1 MNEEVL
7 KVFNMYLENEDLN
20 GILSCLPNIFI
31 DLTPENIKTKN
42 LFLYLLGTIFKLPEE
57 YLDYVKTLFIYD
69 LYVPTKGISSKD
81 AINFLRSITF
91 NDFVK
96 ARNIF
101 YEYMNT
107 GCSKELRKAI
117 LNLLDLAKLR
127 KNNNDRV
134 ILSYL
139 NHDDYNGLY
148 AFVSKLVNNSPTF
161 NNVYYLY
168 LLLKDYI
175 YKDYTE
181 IDIPEDNL
189 TIFEAIKYKKYFKVW
204 EYYDTLYQKDKHN
217 PELMAISLVTK
228 KILKE
233 KYKNNS
239 LNIEDKKEESKPLD
253 KEMYLDF
260 LVTVSDYINKEGF
273 VILNP
278 ESEEV
283 NKHMKSLAY
292 YIPTLASYEIG
303 KYPKQVV
310 INQRRYKTFIPSNES
325 YICYN
330 KGNWENYIKLI
341 LEKFKYIL
349 PDEGSCIRLAQA
361 YFRLGELQEGINA
374 LKLAIGLRE
383 YDSNP
388 RYHHNLF
395 QYYMMLDYFNKRIEK
410 EQNLE
415 KIKRK

>member
-1 MNEEVL
+1 MNEEAL
-7 KVFNMYLENEDLN
+7 KVFNMYLENENLN
-20 GILSCLPNIFI
+20 GVLNCLPNIFI

-69 LYVPTKGISSKD
+69 LYVPVEGISPKD

-91 NDFVK
+91 NDFIK

-101 YEYMNT
+101 YEYMND

-117 LNLLDLAKLR
+117 LNLLALAKFR
-127 KNNNDRV
+127 KNSNNS
-134 ILSYL
+134 IIFSYL
-139 NHDDYNGLY
+139 KDNDYKGLY
-148 AFVSKLVNNSPTF
+148 IFINNIVNNSPAF
-161 NNVYYLY
+161 NNMYTLY
-168 LLLKDYI
+168 LLLKDLI
-175 YKDYTE
+175 NEDYEE
-181 IDIPEDNL
+181 IDILEDDL
-189 TIFEAIKYKKYFKVW
+189 TIYELVKYKKYFKVW
-204 EYYDTLYQKDKHN
+204 EYYNRLLKQDENNIEIQ
-217 PELMAISLVTK
+217 AIVRVVS

-233 KYKNNS
+233 RYKGN
-239 LNIEDKKEESKPLD
+239 LKVGEHEEKVSKPLD
-253 KEMYLDF
+253 KDMYLDF
-260 LVTVSDYINKEGF
+260 LDSVSDYIDKEGF

-283 NKHMKSLAY
+283 NNQMKSLAY
-292 YIPTLASYEIG
+292 YIPYLSAYEIG
-303 KYPKQVV
+303 RCPKQIV
-310 INQRRYKTFIPSNES
+310 INQRRYKKFTPSKES

-361 YFRLGELQEGINA
+361 YFREGLLNEGINA

-388 RYHHNLF
+388 KYHHNLF

-415 KIKRK
+415 KFKRK